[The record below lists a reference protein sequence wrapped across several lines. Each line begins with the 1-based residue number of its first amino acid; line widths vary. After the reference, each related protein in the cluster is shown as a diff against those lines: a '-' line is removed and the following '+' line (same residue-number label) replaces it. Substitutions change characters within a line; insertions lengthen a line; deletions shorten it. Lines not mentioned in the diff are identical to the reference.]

1 MGLRTDRGLIVLN
14 VVEVLPMVADVLT
27 ILSFCVLCMNKLI
40 PVISQVGSVVNNL
53 SSTMDNG
60 DKQSDVSI

>member
-1 MGLRTDRGLIVLN
+1 
-14 VVEVLPMVADVLT
+14 MVADVLT

-53 SSTMDNG
+53 SSTIDNG